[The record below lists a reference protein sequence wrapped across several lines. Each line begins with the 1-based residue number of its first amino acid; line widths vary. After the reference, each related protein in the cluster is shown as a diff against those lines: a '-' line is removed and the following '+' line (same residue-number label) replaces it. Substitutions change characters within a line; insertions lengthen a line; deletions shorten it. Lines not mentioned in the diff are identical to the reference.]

1 MNKVCIIIPAFNEA
15 ETIGAVID
23 EAPLIELKQ
32 AGFDSFIN
40 MCGRKDFLVKQRILC
55 K

>member
-32 AGFDSFIN
+32 AGFDVNSKIH
-40 MCGRKDFLVKQRILC
+40 I
-55 K
+55 